1 MGKLFYKQLCLYS
14 EIYPKYKSKY
24 ISILNKNSLNSPK
37 ILLCDNNKFKSRQSL
52 SNYSFLIL
60 FKKIRCSYIIK
71 ILKYFIFAQKNGTNI
86 RKASIHTVDRILNIF
101 SKTEEI
107 YLIIYEN
114 STIF

>member
-24 ISILNKNSLNSPK
+24 ISILKKNSLNSPK

-52 SNYSFLIL
+52 SNYNFLIL
-60 FKKIRCSYIIK
+60 FKKIRCSYIMK

-101 SKTEEI
+101 SKKNRF
-107 YLIIYEN
+107 L
-114 STIF
+114 FKRLL